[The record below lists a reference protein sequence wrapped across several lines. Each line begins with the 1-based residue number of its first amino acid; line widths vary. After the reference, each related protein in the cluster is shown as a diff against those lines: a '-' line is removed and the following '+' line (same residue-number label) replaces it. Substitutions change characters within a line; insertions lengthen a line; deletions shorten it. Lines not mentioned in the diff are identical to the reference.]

1 MIVRACAFF
10 HCAALAG
17 RTIEVYIYD
26 AMSDA
31 KKKRSFHSLKLL
43 ANARA
48 PCLSVDVK
56 STYGRRKRKPTAVS
70 HGAGNSSLL

>member
-1 MIVRACAFF
+1 M
-10 HCAALAG
+10 
-17 RTIEVYIYD
+17 YD

-56 STYGRRKRKPTAVS
+56 STYGRRKRKPTAIS
-70 HGAGNSSLL
+70 HGAGNGSLL